1 MISYNGEILEGRVKD
16 WLKSLGII
24 AGNLKVYI
32 KSLTHRSYAHQENM
46 NSRGNEQLEFLGDS
60 VLSFIIT
67 SYLYEKYGN
76 FPEGR
81 MARIRSSLVSRK
93 TLLDIAREIKINEQV
108 LLSENE
114 ESCKGR
120 KKASIL
126 ADSLEALIGAI
137 YIDKGIGDAYSW
149 VLGRFKKKIDEHIN
163 APGIVDY
170 KTYLQENV
178 QASYSKLAKYRLVKS
193 EGPDHDKKFYSVVI
207 IDDKIVGKGVGRSK
221 KSSEQDAARDTLN
234 NLYNL
239 NL

>member
-1 MISYNGEILEGRVKD
+1 MSYSGEILEERVRS
-16 WLKSLGII
+16 WLKGLGII
-24 AGNLKVYI
+24 AGNLNVYI
-32 KSLTHRSYAHQENM
+32 KSLTHRSYANQENM
-46 NSRGNEQLEFLGDS
+46 HSRGNEQLEFLGDS

-67 SYLYEKYGN
+67 SYLYEKYGS

-81 MARIRSSLVSRK
+81 MARIRADLVSKR
-93 TLLDIAREIKINEQV
+93 TLLDIAKEIKINDQI

-137 YIDKGIGDAYSW
+137 YIDKGIEDAYNW
-149 VLGRFKKKIDEHIN
+149 VLGRFKKKIEDYIKT
-163 APGIVDY
+163 PGIIDY
-170 KTYLQENV
+170 KTYLQETV
-178 QASYSKLAKYRLVKS
+178 QANYSKLAKYRLIKS
-193 EGPDHDKKFYSVVI
+193 EGPDHDKKFYSVVL
-207 IDDKIVGKGVGRSK
+207 IDDKIVGRGVGGSR
-221 KSSEQDAARDTLN
+221 KSSEQDAAKDSLN